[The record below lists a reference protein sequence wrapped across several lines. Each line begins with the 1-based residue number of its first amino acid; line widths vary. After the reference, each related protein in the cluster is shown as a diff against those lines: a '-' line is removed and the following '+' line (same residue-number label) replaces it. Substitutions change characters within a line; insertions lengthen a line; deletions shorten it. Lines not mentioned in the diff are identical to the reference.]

1 MGIYFSMVW
10 LGFASGGSGW
20 MAGSGV
26 ISPFQ
31 VSSPLLFLLILIL
44 DWGKIHNQYL
54 RQANGGVGCR
64 NQLQLYLSATW
75 AGRSLDPFR
84 DVRLTSLSPL
94 SGCLACPVSCTR
106 NGSERVYASQVVTA
120 EGIWIIS
127 YTRKGERE
135 GEKRN
140 FCFASEGE
148 KVPKMGLFVT

>member
-1 MGIYFSMVW
+1 MVW

-84 DVRLTSLSPL
+84 DVRLTSLSLLFPAVLPVPFHAPEMGASGFMPARLLRQKGFGL
-94 SGCLACPVSCTR
+94 SVTR
-106 NGSERVYASQVVTA
+106 ERGRG
-120 EGIWIIS
+120 EG
-127 YTRKGERE
+127 R
-135 GEKRN
+135 KRN